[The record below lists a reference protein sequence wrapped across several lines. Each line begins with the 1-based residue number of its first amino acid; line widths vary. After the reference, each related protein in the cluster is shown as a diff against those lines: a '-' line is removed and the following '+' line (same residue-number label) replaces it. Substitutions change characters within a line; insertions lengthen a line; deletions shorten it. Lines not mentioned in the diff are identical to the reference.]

1 MAVAER
7 GNTVRVHYTSKLKD
21 GTPIDSSLG
30 SEPLEFTIGDGRLI
44 PGFEEAVIGMSP
56 GETKIV
62 AIPPEKAYGNYR
74 DDRVITI
81 GREDLPKDLKPE
93 LGMNVEI
100 PDKDG
105 CMVPAQII
113 SISDA
118 EITLDANNPLAE
130 QTLTFEIKLIEILV
144 KIA

>member
-81 GREDLPKDLKPE
+81 GREDLPEDLKPE